1 MVAMTVSLINVDM
14 ASDTITADL
23 ADEAA
28 TGRFAAKIAG
38 VARRLDVIALW
49 GDLGAGKT
57 AFARGF
63 LRALGVEEE
72 VPSPT
77 FTLVQ
82 SYLTGDVTVY
92 HFDLYRI
99 ETVEEVYELG
109 IEDAF
114 ADGISL
120 IEWPDRLAALLPAD
134 RLDISLEILP
144 SGRRARVTAHQSWID
159 RVPSGL
165 ADD

>member
-1 MVAMTVSLINVDM
+1 MAVSIPNLDM
-14 ASDTITADL
+14 ASDPITADL
-23 ADEAA
+23 PDEAA
-28 TGRFAAKIAG
+28 TARLAAKIAG
-38 VARRLDVIALW
+38 LARRGDVIALW

-63 LRALGVEEE
+63 LRALGVTED

-82 SYLTGDVTVY
+82 SYPTDDVTVY

-99 ETVEEVYELG
+99 EAVEDVYELG

-120 IEWPDRLAALLPAD
+120 IEWPDRLGDLLPEA
-134 RLDISLEILP
+134 RLDIALEIVP
-144 SGRRARVTAHQSWID
+144 RGRRVSLTAHGSWIE
-159 RVPSGL
+159 RLPAGI
-165 ADD
+165 ADE